1 MWPPTPFPVPVAA
14 AAAAALATDPRS
26 WLAVVML
33 LVVVALLV
41 DRGFFLFLFGW
52 LLLPL
57 LLLLL
62 LLLPLLLLA
71 LPVGATCARSVWRR
85 GPERWG
91 WKNEE
96 PAALLPWTN
105 TPLASRGATARAVRR
120 RKRAVRPEGGKG
132 SRASLRV
139 GAVWVDVGGAD

>member
-1 MWPPTPFPVPVAA
+1 MPVAA

-26 WLAVVML
+26 WLAIVML
-33 LVVVALLV
+33 LLLVVV
-41 DRGFFLFLFGW
+41 DRGFFLLLFGW

-62 LLLPLLLLA
+62 LLLPLLA
-71 LPVGATCARSVWRR
+71 LPVGATCARSAWRR
-85 GPERWG
+85 GPVRWG

-96 PAALLPWTN
+96 PAALLPWTS

-120 RKRAVRPEGGKG
+120 RTSAVRLEGGKG

-139 GAVWVDVGGAD
+139 GAVWVDVGGGADCAGG